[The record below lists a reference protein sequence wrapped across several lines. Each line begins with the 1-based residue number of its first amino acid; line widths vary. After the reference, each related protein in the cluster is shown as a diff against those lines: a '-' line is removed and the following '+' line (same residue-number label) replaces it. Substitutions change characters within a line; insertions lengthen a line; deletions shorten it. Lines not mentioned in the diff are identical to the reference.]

1 MKHPTFNIVRFVL
14 GAICSLVVTGAAAG
28 SATGATDRQLLKAVR
43 GDDTRAVRAL
53 LKAGADRNTRDD
65 IGATALMVAAAFGS
79 PACMRILL
87 DGGAGVN
94 ASSNGGATALMWAT
108 AWAAMAW
115 AYTLQ

>member
-1 MKHPTFNIVRFVL
+1 
-14 GAICSLVVTGAAAG
+14 
-28 SATGATDRQLLKAVR
+28 
-43 GDDTRAVRAL
+43 
-53 LKAGADRNTRDD
+53 
-65 IGATALMVAAAFGS
+65 MVAAAFGS

-108 AWAAMAW
+108 AWTAMAW